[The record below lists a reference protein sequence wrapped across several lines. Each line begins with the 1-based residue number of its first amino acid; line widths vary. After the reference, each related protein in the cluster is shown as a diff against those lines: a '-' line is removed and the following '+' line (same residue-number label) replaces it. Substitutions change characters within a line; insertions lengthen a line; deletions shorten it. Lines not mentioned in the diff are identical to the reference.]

1 MWQHFVLSRIWRNLD
16 NKDIESDRNRISEE
30 LLKLG
35 GRPKIS
41 IFRGGGLAL
50 REGNQKIFIFRG
62 RERVC
67 LIRGIFFRGGLY
79 PSAYYVGGGRGWQ
92 PIKNLSKFGR
102 MVKVS
107 YCGLG
112 QACRRQVTVS
122 RDTQL
127 LQHVFLIL
135 CHFFFLVAILHK
147 LFSTN

>member
-1 MWQHFVLSRIWRNLD
+1 MCWHFVLSRIWRNLD

-35 GRPKIS
+35 G
-41 IFRGGGLAL
+41 LAL

-62 RERVC
+62 RESVC
-67 LIRGIFFRGGLY
+67 LIRGIFSRGGSY

-107 YCGLG
+107 YCGWLG

-135 CHFFFLVAILHK
+135 CHFFFLVAILHE